1 MSADGTRRARTAGL
15 VRLGVA
21 RVRYRLL
28 AGGTRQTLL
37 SVLGV
42 ALAVTLV
49 LSVTSVSLGLASQG
63 EVRTEAADFW
73 VVPAE
78 NQGSA
83 IVGVEGTRFGRVHP
97 VAERL
102 NARDDVAHATPVLSD
117 IARVRAGD
125 GGEPTQVFVVGVVP
139 AAEGGSVVGL
149 PTDALSPG
157 DPYYA
162 NGSYD
167 GRWTGQAVLSKSAA
181 TTLNVSDGD
190 RLRAV
195 GSDERTYQLRVEESH
210 PAQAPGLAQFPVA
223 VVHLSEAQR
232 LTGAAGS
239 DNADRFLV
247 DSTDPAV
254 REALTGLYPESEV
267 VSQRGLMAHNL
278 QTSDLPLAMSVA
290 AGLIA
295 VVAGV
300 LTIVTTTG
308 FEVAD
313 DGESRAVLAAMG
325 VSRSTRLGLIVTE
338 TVATAAL
345 GGLVGIAGWL
355 AVVGVVAAAGE
366 SGAAV
371 PTAVARPELAAYGLV
386 LAVLV
391 GLLSLP
397 FLLLFARRSSLVE
410 ALPR

>member
-1 MSADGTRRARTAGL
+1 MTVERTRRAKAVGL

-28 AGGTRQTLL
+28 AGSTRQTLL

-83 IVGVEGTRFGRVHP
+83 IVGVEGTRFGQVHP

-102 NARDDVAHATPVLSD
+102 NARGDVAHATPVLSD
-117 IARVRAGD
+117 ITRIRAG
-125 GGEPTQVFVVGVVP
+125 GGEPTQVFVVGVIP
-139 AAEGGSVVGL
+139 GEEGGSIIGL

-162 NGSYD
+162 NGGYD
-167 GRWTGQAVLSKSAA
+167 GRWTGQAVLSKSA
-181 TTLNVSDGD
+181 TTALNVSDGE
-190 RLRAV
+190 RLTAT
-195 GSDERTYQLRVEESH
+195 GSDQRTYQLRVEESH
-210 PAQAPGLAQFPVA
+210 RAQAPGLAQFPVA

-232 LTGAAGS
+232 LTGAANS
-239 DNADRFLV
+239 DKADRFLV

-254 REALTGLYPESEV
+254 REVLTGLYPNSEV

-278 QTSDLPLAMSVA
+278 RTSDLPLAMSVA

-325 VSRSTRLGLIVTE
+325 VSRSTRYGLIVTE
-338 TVATAAL
+338 TVATAAM
-345 GGLVGIAGWL
+345 GGLAGILGWL
-355 AVVGVVAAAGE
+355 AVVGAIAAAGE
-366 SGAAV
+366 GGATV
-371 PTAVARPELAAYGLV
+371 PTAVARPELAAYGFV

-397 FLLLFARRSSLVE
+397 FLLLFTRRSSLVE

>member
-1 MSADGTRRARTAGL
+1 MTVEGTRRARAAGL

-83 IVGVEGTRFGRVHP
+83 IVGVEGTRFGQVHP

-117 IARVRAGD
+117 ITRVRTGD
-125 GGEPTQVFVVGVVP
+125 GGEPTQVFVVGVIP
-139 AAEGGSVVGL
+139 SAEGGSVVGL

-167 GRWTGQAVLSKSAA
+167 GRWTGQAVLSESAA
-181 TTLNVSDGD
+181 TALNVSDGE
-190 RLRAV
+190 RLTAA
-195 GSDERTYQLRVEESH
+195 GSDERSYQLRVEESH

-232 LTGAAGS
+232 LTAAAGG

-325 VSRSTRLGLIVTE
+325 VSRSTRYGLIVTE
-338 TVATAAL
+338 TVATAAM
-345 GGLVGIAGWL
+345 GGLAGVLGWL
-355 AVVGVVAAAGE
+355 AVVGVIAVAGE
-366 SGAAV
+366 SGSSV
-371 PTAVARPELAAYGLV
+371 PTAVARPELAVYGLV

-397 FLLLFARRSSLVE
+397 FLLLFTRRGSLVE